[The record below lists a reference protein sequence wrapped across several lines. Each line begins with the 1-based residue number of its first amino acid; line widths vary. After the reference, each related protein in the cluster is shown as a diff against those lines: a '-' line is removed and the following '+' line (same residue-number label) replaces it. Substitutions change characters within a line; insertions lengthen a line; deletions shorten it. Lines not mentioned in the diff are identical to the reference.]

1 MNGLERA
8 IARLFLTRPGRWFG
22 LQVLP
27 RLDRPLLWLSR
38 GRVSMSL
45 GQPILLLIT
54 VGAKS
59 GHRRTTPLLYHRDG
73 DTLVVLASAGG
84 RPRHP
89 AWYYNLR
96 ARPEVEVLVRGRV
109 ARYTAREA
117 HDEERARLWRQAVEY
132 YAGYAAYE
140 QRFCRRQ
147 IPVIVLTPYR
157 DGTAKTPR
165 TPRS

>member
-1 MNGLERA
+1 MVAQRRRMNGLERA

-73 DTLVVLASAGG
+73 DNLVVLASAGG
-84 RPRHP
+84 LPRHP
-89 AWYYNLR
+89 AWYHNLR
-96 ARPEVEVLVRGRV
+96 AHPEVDVLVGGGR
-109 ARYTAREA
+109 ARCIAREA
-117 HDEERARLWRQAVEY
+117 RGEERDRLWHQAVGY

-140 QRFCRRQ
+140 ERFCRRK
-147 IPVIVLTPYR
+147 IPVIVLTPKR
-157 DGTAKTPR
+157 DGTA
-165 TPRS
+165 